1 MGETERMAAGQVVGY
16 LFEGEGLEVLRES
29 LGWVV

>member
-1 MGETERMAAGQVVGY
+1 MAETKRMAAGQVVGC
-16 LFEGEGLEVLRES
+16 LLEGEGLEVLRES